1 MTLPVPTAHLDD
13 ALTTL
18 VVMGDGAKLSGIE
31 FPSSLSRG
39 LSRAL
44 AGLPASADEA
54 ITFRQL
60 LSSMKGSDVEI
71 RIGGNSPETVE
82 GRLINVIEEE
92 KEAPAPSDKGEA
104 KRAPPA
110 LALLVVTR
118 LGEFRRFDAADA
130 ISVRPTDPAVITRMS
145 AALDALGS
153 KNAQTRRALR
163 LLSSTDRPITL
174 GYLAETPIW
183 RTTYR
188 LLLDPSKDE
197 GLLQGWALVHND
209 TDETW
214 RGVAV
219 ELVNGQ
225 PDSFLFPLAAPRYSR
240 RSLAEPGEK
249 LATVPQLLDTTVD
262 QIWGDNLE
270 EGLVGYGEG
279 GGGSGYGLGH
289 GRLGGS
295 HKVRAPQVRMGA
307 TTVSSSDSLR
317 IGNLAAVAQATG
329 VETGSL
335 FSYRLAE
342 PLDLGAHGS
351 ALVPFLAS
359 TVTSRRLTWFDTPGE
374 RGRSG
379 LRLINATGQ
388 TLPAA
393 PVAIYERGGFAG
405 ETGIERLDPADRA
418 FLTFGVDLDVEL
430 SETKTEVR
438 DETKGVFFEN
448 EQLGEDFVRLHERAF
463 TIENRAR
470 TARNVYL
477 SLDIVENSKV
487 EGADEVDFDQSSAKP
502 LSVFRAEPGKK
513 MARTLHIQEGL
524 KRESRIEEL
533 ESKRVKELATLDVI
547 PAATRAVLVEAAARL
562 VEAETKDKEKEE
574 ANGAITE
581 VTADIE
587 RLRAHLTALG
597 DKSGR
602 GAAENPIVKRI
613 LGAEDRLTELRAKV
627 KSLEAG
633 AVEKRAAAKAAL
645 QKLGREPKA
654 G

>member
-60 LSSMKGSDVEI
+60 LSSMKGNDVDI
-71 RIGGNSPETVE
+71 RVGGKAPERVE

-92 KEAPAPSDKGEA
+92 KAADSPAPSDNGEA
-104 KRAPPA
+104 KSAPPA
-110 LALLVVTR
+110 LAILVITR
-118 LGEFRRFDAADA
+118 AGEFRRFDAADV

-188 LLLDPSKDE
+188 LVLDPAKDE

-214 RGVAV
+214 RSVKV

-240 RSLAEPGEK
+240 RSLAEPEEK

-270 EGLVGYGEG
+270 EGIVGYGSG
-279 GGGSGYGLGH
+279 TGSGSGVGYGRGM
-289 GRLGGS
+289 LGGS
-295 HKVRAPQVRMGA
+295 HVSRSPQFLMGSA
-307 TTVSSSDSLR
+307 TEGSSDSLR

-329 VETGSL
+329 VETGNL
-335 FSYRLAE
+335 FSYKLAE

-393 PVAIYERGGFAG
+393 PIAIYERGGFAG

-438 DETKGVFFEN
+438 EETKDVHFEN
-448 EQLGEDFVRLHERAF
+448 GQLVEDFLRFHDRAF
-463 TIENRAR
+463 TIDNRAR
-470 TARNVYL
+470 TARSVYL
-477 SLDIVENSKV
+477 ALDIVANSKV
-487 EGADEVDFDQSSAKP
+487 EGADEVDFDQAEAKP

-513 MARTLHIQEGL
+513 MERTLHIQEGL
-524 KRESRIEEL
+524 KRSSRVEQL

-547 PAATRAVLVEAAARL
+547 PAAGRTVLAEAAARL
-562 VEAETKDKEKEE
+562 VEAETKAKEQEE
-574 ANGAITE
+574 AKTAITE

-587 RLRAHLTALG
+587 RLRQHLTALG
-597 DKSGR
+597 DKGGR
-602 GAAENPIVKRI
+602 GAAENPIVARI
-613 LGAEDRLTELRAKV
+613 LGAEDRLTALRAKV
-627 KSLEAG
+627 KSLGED
-633 AVEKRAAAKAAL
+633 AVEKRTAAKAVL
-645 QKLGREPKA
+645 EKLD
-654 G
+654 